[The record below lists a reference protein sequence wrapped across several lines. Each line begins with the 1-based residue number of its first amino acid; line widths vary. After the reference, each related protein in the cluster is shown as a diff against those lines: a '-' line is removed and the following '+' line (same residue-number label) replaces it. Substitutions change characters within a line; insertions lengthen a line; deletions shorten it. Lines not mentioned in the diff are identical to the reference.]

1 IIFLYGNW
9 GLAALVMAII
19 AILWTVICFRLV
31 SELTDSYSKASARKL
46 HLGFISVFALLLI
59 LSMLSFV

>member
-1 IIFLYGNW
+1 
-9 GLAALVMAII
+9 MAII